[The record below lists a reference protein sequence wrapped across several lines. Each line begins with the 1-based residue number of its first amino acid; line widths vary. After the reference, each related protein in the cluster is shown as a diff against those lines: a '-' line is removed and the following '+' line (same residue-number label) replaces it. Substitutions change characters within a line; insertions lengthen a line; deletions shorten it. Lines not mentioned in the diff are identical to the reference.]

1 MNEDNE
7 EKKDAVVCACC
18 GKVID
23 VDGGDGIVETHDGE
37 IVCEDCADGYYF
49 RCEKC
54 DKYYLNSEG
63 TEVSGDMLCPD
74 CRNEYAVVCYSC
86 DEWIYHRDAVSYGT
100 DYLCE
105 HCYDNYYFTC
115 DRCGEV
121 YHNDDGHWHEDN
133 HYCDDCHSSQMDVVY
148 DYHNWGGEYFP
159 HKFEEEKDGLMIGVE
174 LECDDGEFDKYDV
187 HQWVRD
193 GIIHF
198 ESDGSLSDSG
208 VELITQ
214 PCSLRY
220 HKEMVAWKGLCDKML
235 GMGFRSHDTSTC
247 GLHVHLT
254 RKVIP
259 ITSIVKMDI
268 WLNRWMLWRD
278 VARRDTIYSGEYD
291 DNKKVDIGH
300 AVRNS
305 YRCNPIC
312 EKWYGR
318 GYNDRY
324 QPLNT
329 NNDETIEIRIFK
341 GSLNHETVLGTIEMC
356 HALVKFADTVPVR
369 EVYDTTPERFLSF
382 IASRLEDYPEVFP
395 MLRRLIKPRES
406 DAVKSIVESVNAKID
421 ANNEANKIK
430 EVA

>member
-1 MNEDNE
+1 MNEENE
-7 EKKDAVVCACC
+7 EKKDAVICSHC
-18 GKVID
+18 GRVID
-23 VDGGDGIVETHDGE
+23 VDGGETFIETHDGE
-37 IVCEDCADGYYF
+37 IICEECADACFF

-54 DKYYLNSEG
+54 DKYYPLGEG
-63 TEVSGDMLCPD
+63 TDVCGDTLCD
-74 CRNEYAVVCYSC
+74 ECRDEYSVKCYSC
-86 DEWIYHRDAVSYGT
+86 GDWIYVRDAVSYG
-100 DYLCE
+100 DEYLCE

-121 YHNDDGHWHEDN
+121 YPDDDGHWHGDS
-133 HYCDDCHSSQMDVVY
+133 HYCDDCHRSMMDGVSG
-148 DYHNWGGEYFP
+148 YHDWGGEYFP
-159 HKFEEEKDGLMIGVE
+159 HKFKGEKDGLMIGVE
-174 LECDDGEFDKYDV
+174 LECDDGEFDKYPVRGWV
-187 HQWVRD
+187 HDDIV
-193 GIIHF
+193 HF

-220 HKEMVAWKGLCDKML
+220 HKETVGWKTLCKTMVD
-235 GMGFRSHDTSTC
+235 MGFRSHDTDTC

-254 RKVIP
+254 RNVIP

-278 VARRDTIYSGEYD
+278 VARRDSIYSGEYD

-329 NNDETIEIRIFK
+329 NNSETIEIRIFK

-356 HALVKFADTVPVR
+356 HALVKFADTVPVTD
-369 EVYDTTPERFLSF
+369 VYDTTPERFLSF
-382 IASRLEDYPEVFP
+382 IASRLEDYPDVFP

-406 DAVKSIVESVNAKID
+406 DAVKSVVESVNSKID
-421 ANNEANKIK
+421 ANNEANNK